1 MSNKIN
7 NINFYQK
14 FTNYGFDS
22 YLRVFQDYKNL
33 YPTHY
38 ANNLLKLKNILD
50 ADSIHNVEFFLN
62 LVLSLPLPSEDFLVK
77 ASKIQDA
84 KYAKAIA
91 DEKLF
96 FETTW
101 KYSSIYKLQGYE
113 KFELNVFKYHCGLK
127 FLPKID
133 YRGKIAIDVGAFW
146 GDSALILSKYNVD
159 KIICFEP
166 NKVNYDLL
174 KQTMQNNNIS
184 NWIINN
190 MGAYY
195 KDSKEIMYYISNNQ
209 NHGASIKF
217 KPRKHCKSQD
227 VDLVS
232 LDNYIA
238 KNNIKSNLGILKI
251 DAEGAGLEVVYGAKK
266 LIKDNKPTIS
276 CAIYHNP
283 LELFK
288 IPILLLKINPEY
300 KIKIVNLNNNFLLK
314 ELTLLAY

>member
-1 MSNKIN
+1 MVIE

-22 YLRVFQDYKNL
+22 YLKVFQDYNRL
-33 YPTHY
+33 YPKGF
-38 ANNLLKLKNILD
+38 ANKLTNLKNILD
-50 ADSIHNVEFFLN
+50 LDSIHNVEFFLN

-77 ASKIQDA
+77 TSKIQDK
-84 KYAKAIA
+84 KYLKEIR

-96 FETTW
+96 FDNTW

-133 YRGKIAIDVGAFW
+133 YRGTIAIDVGAFW
-146 GDSALILSKYNVD
+146 GDSSLMLSKYDVE

-166 NKVNYDLL
+166 NKINYNLL
-174 KQTMQNNNIS
+174 KQTMENNNIS
-184 NWIINN
+184 NWIVNN
-190 MGAYY
+190 MGAYF
-195 KDSKEIMYYISNNQ
+195 KDCTQTMYYISNNQ

-217 KPRKHCKSQD
+217 KPRKHCKSQSIN
-227 VDLVS
+227 LTS
-232 LDNYIA
+232 LDNYLA
-238 KNNIKSNLGILKI
+238 TNNIKSKVGILKI
-251 DAEGAGLEVVYGAKK
+251 DAEGAGLEVIYGAKK
-266 LIKDNKPTIS
+266 LIKEHKPIIS

-288 IPILLLKINPEY
+288 IPMLLLKLNCDY